1 MERSEQPAR
10 RSTQRRRR
18 ERRAPLGSGA
28 SRATPRTPGRRRCPG
43 TPRAAQAARSRPIA
57 GRRRTAVR
65 AGALAMSRRSLRL
78 GERRV
83 HARLGSALPC
93 SEGLDARPPGSAP
106 WRHETSSGNGHHGVR
121 GDADRLRGEHDRGH
135 VLARR
140 VHRRRALRQ
149 RRPCRAGG
157 RGAPDLR
164 PGRSRPQRGLG
175 GPASRPLLE
184 PGPSRRGPRSAR
196 RPGSAGSTAQA
207 PDHAH
212 RRDRRRP
219 DARAHRVRAGLRA
232 GQRHHPLRRARRRT
246 LRPRRQ
252 RGPCLRGA
260 RAQPHRSDRAL
271 RARSR
276 AQARRSRPR
285 CSRRGTPRSRSRS
298 RGCRRRCAAPPRP
311 TRA

>member
-1 MERSEQPAR
+1 MSECSRAVPVVRWASSRPWSGPSSQPAGARSVGGESVER
-10 RSTQRRRR
+10 RS
-18 ERRAPLGSGA
+18 AAAVA
-28 SRATPRTPGRRRCPG
+28 SHPADPRTPPM
-43 TPRAAQAARSRPIA
+43 PRHAAAAQAARSTPIA

-93 SEGLDARPPGSAP
+93 SQGLDARPPEWHRGAM
-106 WRHETSSGNGHHGVR
+106 RRAAAHGHHGVR
-121 GDADRLRGEHDRGH
+121 GHADRLRGEHDRGH

-140 VHRRRALRQ
+140 VHRGRALRQ

-212 RRDRRRP
+212 RRDCWRP
-219 DARAHRVRAGLRA
+219 DARAHRIRTGLRA

-252 RGPCLRGA
+252 
-260 RAQPHRSDRAL
+260 
-271 RARSR
+271 
-276 AQARRSRPR
+276 
-285 CSRRGTPRSRSRS
+285 
-298 RGCRRRCAAPPRP
+298 
-311 TRA
+311 